1 MAAIEGSGSVIGL
14 QLTTPSHAES
24 PWQEDVYSHGRAP
37 PHLVRL
43 SSLVGKQR
51 CNAIVRQPPS

>member
-24 PWQEDVYSHGRAP
+24 PWRDDVCSNGRAP
-37 PHLVRL
+37 PHLVHL
-43 SSLVGKQR
+43 SFLVEQR
-51 CNAIVRQPPS
+51 CNAIVRQLPS